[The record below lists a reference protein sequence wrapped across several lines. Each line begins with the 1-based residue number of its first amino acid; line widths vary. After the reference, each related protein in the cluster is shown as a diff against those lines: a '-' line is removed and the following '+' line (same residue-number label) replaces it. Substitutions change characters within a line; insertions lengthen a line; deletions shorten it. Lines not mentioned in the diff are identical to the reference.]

1 MNSNK
6 KLEDEIKFKELLK
19 NPIRLF
25 GWVFPFFMIIILILG
40 IYFVKNLT
48 KISFNE
54 QSVSAPDST
63 SLKTEIV
70 MKKGGTMAAVDLD
83 LVKNPTPE
91 FIAKGKELFSSTCKS
106 CHGDNGLGDGPAGA
120 MLNPKPR
127 NFHETTGWINGRNI
141 DQMYKTVQ
149 EGIKGSGMSAY
160 EYIPA
165 ADRFAILSYIRT
177 LAQFPPV
184 TDDQLITL
192 DSQYN
197 VSATTTV
204 PNQIPVSLAESKLAE
219 ENALYSQKY
228 LSFKT
233 KVNSSTDNSQAQKL
247 KSYSLNLLK
256 VYTSFIRANGAQNF
270 DSYLADVMSNP
281 INAGFRPTVVEL
293 SKDEWKNLYDYLK
306 SATM

>member
-1 MNSNK
+1 MNSNRK
-6 KLEDEIKFKELLK
+6 PEDEIKFKELIK
-19 NPIRLF
+19 DPIRLF
-25 GWVFPFFMIIILILG
+25 GWVFPYFLIVILILG

-54 QSVSAPDST
+54 QNVSAPDST
-63 SLKTEIV
+63 NIKTEIP

-83 LVKNPTPE
+83 LVKNPTPD
-91 FIAKGKELFSSTCKS
+91 FIAKGKELFNNTCKS
-106 CHGDNGLGDGPAGA
+106 CHGDNGMGDGPAGS

-160 EYIPA
+160 EYIPP
-165 ADRFAILSYIRT
+165 ADRFAIISYIRT
-177 LAQFPPV
+177 MAQFPPV
-184 TDDQLITL
+184 TDDQLIDL

-204 PNQIPVSLAESKLAE
+204 PSQIPVSLAESKIAE
-219 ENALYSQKY
+219 ENAPNVQNY
-228 LSFKT
+228 LSFEA
-233 KVNSSTDNSQAQKL
+233 KVNSSPDNPEAQKL
-247 KSYSLNLLK
+247 KIYSINLSK
-256 VYTSFIRANGAQNF
+256 VYTSFIRSNGGQNF
-270 DSYLADVMSNP
+270 DQFINDVMANP
-281 INAGFRPTVVEL
+281 INAGFRPSVVEL

-306 SATM
+306 STTM